1 MRNET
6 TFFTLVNS
14 YHFIPFYVLQMLCD
28 LSLCLLQPINDCAID
43 FVCSIE
49 KTFMLNTTYS
59 GMYVMQGQLDEGNWS
74 FVSYKWRTTY
84 FSITTLFSC
93 TRQTQ
98 ASSPTRWFFVCPI
111 QQQQA
116 HLWCVI
122 YKLMWVT
129 LKKKTFYT
137 SKKENFYDLSY
148 IHITMYYK
156 PFIKRLYL
164 TKIGSHTHPHIYK
177 TCHIFLRLLLMMPS
191 YLWSFFTS
199 DWITHCF

>member
-1 MRNET
+1 MCYR
-6 TFFTLVNS
+6 
-14 YHFIPFYVLQMLCD
+14 
-28 LSLCLLQPINDCAID
+28 